1 MIQRYTFCVYPILR
15 RVTHL
20 FAHVSFAKKI
30 AVRFHNIK
38 YLRHIQ
44 KRKRKES
51 PNFAVE
57 TITKVEIGF
66 IIIAVR

>member
-38 YLRHIQ
+38 YPLHIQ
-44 KRKRKES
+44 KRKKKEY
-51 PNFAVE
+51 PNFAIE
-57 TITKVEIGF
+57 TIIKVEIGF
-66 IIIAVR
+66 II